1 MEMISE
7 NTRSIE
13 YSKIRRM
20 FNKALEYEN
29 PISFTI
35 GEPDFTAAENVVQAG
50 CRAMKE
56 GKSKYSENAGILPL
70 RQAISGYLKQE
81 TGLEYDADSQIT
93 VTPGAMAAIYQGLK
107 VILNPGDEVIVN
119 EPCWTNYLQQIR
131 MCGGVPVS
139 VRADLENGF
148 SLDIGAVKAA
158 VTPKTRAVIINSPC
172 NPTGAVLEKT
182 VLEKLAAIA
191 IEYDL
196 LVISDEVYK
205 HILFDDTAFISIASL
220 PGMQSRTLVVD
231 SFSKTFAM
239 TGFRV
244 GYAAGPQEWV
254 ANITKLQENVSACVA
269 MPCQYAAIEALTGSW
284 EHLHHMVESYRQ
296 RRDYLAERL
305 AAMPL
310 IHYSPSKGT
319 FYAFISIK
327 RTGLSSEAFA
337 MRLLEEK
344 QVVVVP
350 GDAFGDYGEGYIRIS
365 FAASM
370 EQIKKGMDAMEAFL
384 KELAGEKETKG
395 TAE

>member
-1 MEMISE
+1 MEMIAE

-35 GEPDFTAAENVVQAG
+35 GEPDFTAAEHVVQAG
-50 CRAMKE
+50 CKAMME

-81 TGLEYDADSQIT
+81 IGLEYDAVSQIT

-139 VRADLENGF
+139 VCADLEKGF
-148 SLDIGAVKAA
+148 SLDIEAVKSA

-205 HILFDDTAFISIASL
+205 HILFDDAAFCSIASL
-220 PGMQSRTLVVD
+220 PGMKSRTLVVD

-244 GYAAGPQEWV
+244 GYAAGPQEWIE
-254 ANITKLQENVSACVA
+254 NITKLQENISACVA
-269 MPCQYAAIEALTGSW
+269 MPCQYAAIEALTGSRV
-284 EHLHHMVESYRQ
+284 HLQHMVESYRK
-296 RRDYLAERL
+296 RRDYLTARL

-310 IHYSPSKGT
+310 IHYTPSKGT
-319 FYAFISIK
+319 FYAFVSIK
-327 RTGLSSEAFA
+327 ETGLSSEAFA
-337 MRLLEEK
+337 MELLEKK

-370 EQIKKGMDAMEAFL
+370 EQIEKGMDAMETFL
-384 KELAGEKETKG
+384 KELAREKVTKG
-395 TAE
+395 TEK